1 MSTFWSI
8 GSIRL
13 LSLFISI
20 LNLPFT
26 VQKRGGGGGHDSGST
41 SLWELIWTEHLLAY
55 AESLKVIG
63 CYMVISREVL
73 MNV

>member
-1 MSTFWSI
+1 M
-8 GSIRL
+8 
-13 LSLFISI
+13 
-20 LNLPFT
+20 
-26 VQKRGGGGGHDSGST
+26 VQKRRGGGGGGHDSGST